1 MDSTSNTY
9 KEKDDMKEKII
20 YTMIPFS
27 IIIVILFTLIF
38 VLYRTS
44 QAKQL
49 LIQILYF
56 IFGTTNEKFTNWVI
70 SIIAI
75 TSFIGFF
82 YALAFFPKDFQ
93 QIIFNNVVFEK
104 TGDSTF
110 GNLAAKAEFAAQ
122 EFEKVLTVDSTGSF
136 ILNNTPAKL
145 VDEVRS
151 VTNNTLGDVLP
162 KDVIRAFTGTIFSNE
177 RIKNINGKTY
187 VVPR

>member
-1 MDSTSNTY
+1 MSSLASTSRAM
-9 KEKDDMKEKII
+9 DDKI
-20 YTMIPFS
+20 
-27 IIIVILFTLIF
+27 
-38 VLYRTS
+38 
-44 QAKQL
+44 
-49 LIQILYF
+49 
-56 IFGTTNEKFTNWVI
+56 
-70 SIIAI
+70 
-75 TSFIGFF
+75 
-82 YALAFFPKDFQ
+82 
-93 QIIFNNVVFEK
+93 FEK